1 MPYIF
6 TALKVGATTSV
17 LAAVVA
23 EFIQASEGLG
33 YLILSSS
40 YNNNI
45 TRVWAAV
52 VVSSAIA
59 ITFYSLVVLVER
71 WAIPWHASM
80 RKDDR

>member
-6 TALKVGATTSV
+6 TALRVGATTSV

-23 EFIQASEGLG
+23 EFIQSSEGIG

-45 TRVWAAV
+45 TRVWASV
-52 VVSSAIA
+52 VVTSAIA
-59 ITFYSLVVLVER
+59 IVFYSIVVLVER
-71 WAIPWHASM
+71 WAVPWHASM
-80 RKDDR
+80 RKDER